1 MSTKQKRRRYS
12 KEFKREAVQ
21 LIQKRDGQVTAV
33 ASNLGVHANMLH
45 RWVKEYGEDPSQAFP
60 GNGSLKTQDEE
71 IRQLKKRLRDTEEE
85 RDILKKALSIF
96 SHRQT

>member
-1 MSTKQKRRRYS
+1 MSTKQTRQHYS

-21 LIQKRDGQVTAV
+21 LVQKREGQVTAV
-33 ASNLGVHANMLH
+33 SSNLGIHPNMLH
-45 RWVKEYGEDPSQAFP
+45 RWMKEFDNDPVQAFP
-60 GNGSLKTQDEE
+60 GNGNLKTQDEE
-71 IRQLKKRLRDTEEE
+71 IRQLKKRLCDAEEE

>member
-1 MSTKQKRRRYS
+1 MSQKETRRRYS
-12 KEFKREAVQ
+12 KEFKCEAVQ
-21 LIQKRDGQVTAV
+21 LVQKRDGQITAV
-33 ASNLGVHANMLH
+33 ASSLGIHPNMLH

-60 GNGSLKTQDEE
+60 GNGNLKTQDDE
-71 IRQLKKRLRDTEEE
+71 IRQLKKKLRDTEEE